1 MQSFFRDF
9 LLSFCPAKVR
19 QTWRPSSQL
28 TVLHAAMWGGGAQ
41 LALTTLLLIVQF
53 KHYFIAR
60 AQQIAP
66 HMAGVNSTGE
76 ALINIFIVFEFL
88 FHPLPFFLLYLAFE
102 GAIRFIGSLI
112 TAEIVPSLLVVLF
125 FKLSASMSRSISR
138 QRMGAPVED
147 AVERLPDNRI
157 RIASAAVKAGWNSSI
172 TIGIDGEW
180 FEVEREEHAQP
191 PRPHVYFLRPAPP
204 GKILRGYQQYHAAPQ
219 ETVPMNTSNAGHA

>member
-1 MQSFFRDF
+1 MQSFMRDF

-28 TVLHAAMWGGGAQ
+28 TVLQAAMWSGGAQ

-102 GAIRFIGSLI
+102 GAIRFISSLV
-112 TAEIVPSLLVVLF
+112 TAEIVPSLLVVTF
-125 FKLSASMSRSISR
+125 FKLFDSISGSIR
-138 QRMGAPVED
+138 RKRMGPPVED
-147 AVERLPDNRI
+147 AVERLPASRI
-157 RIASAAVKAGWNSSI
+157 RIASADVKIGWNSSV
-172 TIGIDGEW
+172 TIGIDGQW
-180 FEVEREEHAQP
+180 FEVEREGHAQP
-191 PRPHVYFLRPAPP
+191 PRPYIYFLRPAPP
-204 GKILRGYQQYHAAPQ
+204 GKILRGYQEYHAAPP
-219 ETVPMNTSNAGHA
+219 EAVGMNAESGS